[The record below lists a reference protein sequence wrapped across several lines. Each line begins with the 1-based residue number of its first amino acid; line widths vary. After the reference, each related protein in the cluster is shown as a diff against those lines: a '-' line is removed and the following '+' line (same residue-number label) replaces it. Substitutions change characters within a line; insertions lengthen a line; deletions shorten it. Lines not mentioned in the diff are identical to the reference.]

1 MSVSSPTQR
10 LGALSGYEASC
21 YWPMYLERPEHKE
34 AKAVAVDVA
43 KRAAHLIDRRA
54 AISKI
59 ADATLHRVILGIYE
73 EAFGVACLLSER
85 LCSS

>member
-43 KRAAHLIDRRA
+43 KRAAHLLDKKTA
-54 AISKI
+54 SLESG
-59 ADATLHRVILGIYE
+59 DATLHRVILG
-73 EAFGVACLLSER
+73 LL
-85 LCSS
+85 